1 MTSASEETGRARYF
15 ALQGLARRQ
24 GRDTQALLTLYASE
38 GLLARLAASDH
49 REQLVVK
56 RVGCPGS

>member
-1 MTSASEETGRARYF
+1 VTGPSEETGRARYF
-15 ALQGLARRQ
+15 ALQRLARQR
-24 GRDTQALLTLYASE
+24 GRDAQELLTLYAWE

-56 RVGCPGS
+56 GV